1 MRAAFG
7 RLALCQLVLAVVGGC
22 SVIAPTPQAVTNLPA
37 FGNADRALATF
48 DPTELAKRLAGGPAC
63 IASGGGGAGIG
74 DIAQRE
80 WVLTCPRIDDDRTIY
95 FLLTDAIDAE
105 LRRIATVPRRGGS
118 LGNAQEP
125 ASDVWALR
133 GNAYVGFV
141 HARLVNG
148 NGDLSI
154 FVSIDLVAP

>member
-1 MRAAFG
+1 MRTAVR
-7 RLALCQLVLAVVGGC
+7 RLALCQLVLVVAGGC
-22 SVIAPTPQAVTNLPA
+22 SIIAPTTQPVTRRPTL
-37 FGNADRALATF
+37 GNADLALAKF

-63 IASGGGGAGIG
+63 LASGGGGAGTEETS
-74 DIAQRE
+74 QRE
-80 WVLTCPRIDDDRTIY
+80 WELTCPRIDDDRTIY

-105 LRRIATVPRRGGS
+105 LHRIATVPHRGGT
-118 LGNAQEP
+118 LGNAQES
-125 ASDVWALR
+125 ASDVWAIR

-148 NGDLSI
+148 NANLSI